1 MVIEIVVVSVNKN
14 LIFNI
19 ILLVVAIIL
28 LVIYMVYVI
37 VDERKKWKQREFFKY
52 TNKYEI
58 EYLLYF
64 DMVKKMKRI
73 LLKKKLELFKLSLLC
88 IVRRIFVWKNH

>member
-1 MVIEIVVVSVNKN
+1 MNKN

-52 TNKYEI
+52 TIKYEI
-58 EYLLYF
+58 DYFLYF
-64 DMVKKMKRI
+64 DMVKNEKNT
-73 LLKKKLELFKLSLLC
+73 LEKKAR
-88 IVRRIFVWKNH
+88 VV

>member
-1 MVIEIVVVSVNKN
+1 MCKKKYISKLLKKIPFINSFAVIEIVVVSVNKN

-28 LVIYMVYVI
+28 LVIYMVHVI

-52 TNKYEI
+52 TIKYEI
-58 EYLLYF
+58 DYFLYF
-64 DMVKKMKRI
+64 DMVKK
-73 LLKKKLELFKLSLLC
+73 
-88 IVRRIFVWKNH
+88 

>member
-37 VDERKKWKQREFFKY
+37 VDERKNG
-52 TNKYEI
+52 NKENFLST
-58 EYLLYF
+58 LLN
-64 DMVKKMKRI
+64 MR
-73 LLKKKLELFKLSLLC
+73 
-88 IVRRIFVWKNH
+88 